1 MPTGSGS
8 LFYNYKHF
16 FSILLLALVDANYCF
31 IVVDVGAVGKSSDSI
46 VFKKS
51 NIGRKLESNQ
61 LGIPGS
67 RPLPN
72 DENGKCMPFVIVGDE
87 AFALSEHV
95 LRPYPNRNLSVQQR
109 IYNYRLTRARRMV
122 ECAFGILANKWR
134 IFHRPLDV
142 TPQFCDSI
150 VKACCILHNFV
161 RRNDGFQ
168 LEDTLY
174 ESNFESIQGYR
185 DKRKHQRKA
194 CERQFRQVFYVTTWS
209 CALAV
214 R

>member
-1 MPTGSGS
+1 MGSGS

-16 FSILLLALVDANYCF
+16 FSILFLALVDTNYCF
-31 IVVDVGAVGKSSDSI
+31 IAVDVGAVGKYSDSN

-67 RPLPN
+67 MLPN
-72 DENGKCMPFVIVGDE
+72 DENGKCMPFVVVGDE
-87 AFALSEHV
+87 AFTLSIHV

-122 ECAFGILANKWR
+122 ECEFGILANKRR
-134 IFHRPLDV
+134 IFLRPLDV

-174 ESNFESIQGYR
+174 ESNFESIQATGTRRNFKGKHVR
-185 DKRKHQRKA
+185 DYFAKYFTSPHG
-194 CERQFRQVFYVTTWS
+194 
-209 CALAV
+209 AV
-214 R
+214 PWQYDKV